1 MEHTTFFLCVYWPCF
16 FTSFFLFLSLPI
28 PLPPFIIL
36 ILWPGIFCQL
46 TAPLLFFNILN
57 SLPTQTILF
66 PIPANTGYIHNL
78 FFCCTTNTQHPQHTT
93 TTLSDILLLY
103 LYPSPTFPSWTISPT
118 FMILPPFFAIPV
130 ELPRCGHV
138 QPPLSCLRSFP
149 VPSSLR
155 CLPLLS

>member
-1 MEHTTFFLCVYWPCF
+1 MEHYIFLCVYWPCF

-28 PLPPFIIL
+28 PLPPPFIIL

-46 TAPLLFFNILN
+46 TVPLLLFYNILN
-57 SLPTQTILF
+57 SLPTPTIWF
-66 PIPANTGYIHNL
+66 PIHANIGYIYNL
-78 FFCCTTNTQHPQHTT
+78 FFCCTTNTQHPQPTT
-93 TTLSDILLLY
+93 TDILLLY

>member
-1 MEHTTFFLCVYWPCF
+1 MYTDLVFFLLPFSCF
-16 FTSFFLFLSLPI
+16 PPSPFPFPFYYFNTLTWNLLPTDCYT
-28 PLPPFIIL
+28 IL
-36 ILWPGIFCQL
+36 MHIFK
-46 TAPLLFFNILN
+46 P
-57 SLPTQTILF
+57 PTQTILF
-66 PIPANTGYIHNL
+66 LIHPNTGCIHIVYSIVQQTHNNNIPQP
-78 FFCCTTNTQHPQHTT
+78 TTTT
-93 TTLSDILLLY
+93 TTLLNILLLY